1 MPSFIINSE
10 AKVKRP
16 HFIVIT
22 IYLHYIYKDMTFEL
36 QNSIKKNCPS
46 IQCTLGQ
53 NQIDYNIHAKA
64 LFTKFKP
71 AGLCE
76 LPSV

>member
-22 IYLHYIYKDMTFEL
+22 IDLHYIYKDMTFEL
-36 QNSIKKNCPS
+36 QNSIKKKLPKH
-46 IQCTLGQ
+46 TM
-53 NQIDYNIHAKA
+53 YTW
-64 LFTKFKP
+64 TK
-71 AGLCE
+71 
-76 LPSV
+76 SN